1 MRGMAGWVNY
11 EVDLETTR
19 DTVDV
24 AAQAPHEG
32 MYVEPAAHVVR
43 LIRKGVVNRRSDE
56 SWRKHFSDF
65 ENRFSQNRPLIAFV
79 ARRVL
84 DSQEQAETAVKE
96 CFETASR
103 NPPVFTNDGAFR
115 SWILRMVIEEAL
127 LILSRKDKCDTAPYR
142 VRTK

>member
-1 MRGMAGWVNY
+1 VRGMPGWVNC
-11 EVDLETTR
+11 EADLETTR
-19 DTVDV
+19 DAVDV
-24 AAQAPHEG
+24 PAQASHDG
-32 MYVEPAAHVVR
+32 MYVEPAAHIGR
-43 LIRKGVVNRRSDE
+43 LTRKGMGNRKSDE

-84 DSQEQAETAVKE
+84 DSQEQAEAAVKE

-103 NPPVFTNDGAFR
+103 NPPVFTKDGAFR

-127 LILSRKDKCDTAPYR
+127 LIFSRKGDCDTAPYR
-142 VRTK
+142 VLTK